1 MRINDRQLFCKPV
14 VLSHPDGV
22 GRGQARHLVGSTV
35 AGREAVDVRLRDP
48 TLALEGGQVQRGQQ
62 RFADPELGERHQA
75 LNEK

>member
-14 VLSHPDGV
+14 VFSHPDGV
-22 GRGQARHLVGSTV
+22 GRGQARYLVGSAV

-48 TLALEGGQVQRGQQ
+48 ALALEGGQVQRGQQ
-62 RFADPELGERHQA
+62 RFPDPELGERHQA